1 MEESDEDSEDAPTI
15 KIRKEEYYSAT
26 KFTSYRHQW
35 LSGFFKYLKSP
46 SAGYKKLENRLQ
58 HVGQVEKLL
67 ETLDPNGKDITILGE
82 EFGDIVW
89 NKWVSPHLSE
99 GTKAPGTLA
108 SYLTSLEKFFVFVT
122 SDKYKRKE
130 MPPLHGNDFD
140 VFKGTINALKGWR
153 ATIDN
158 ETQDVQHWTHLRECD
173 TLLKETDINLLSQS
187 KPYIDGIKAI
197 TQAKAG
203 KRLSIQQFTNAR
215 DLLLV
220 KLALLVAS
228 RPAPL
233 ENALLEDYQKAQEKD
248 GNRVMLIPKH
258 KRSREGP
265 APLGMDK
272 ELQDLMEVYVNKIRP
287 HFVAKDVKHLFVK
300 SDGQSFNRNTIGK
313 RFSAFFE
320 KSGVRT
326 DRRVSQTAVRKF
338 VTTAARRHAPEEMS
352 NIQRV
357 LCHSERSSRNSYLR
371 LDLTETASHAMNII
385 KKVTSSETETKT
397 KKETL
402 AEELP
407 EKQIKKG
414 GEESD
419 QSADVDLPG
428 PSQLASEDD
437 KTSTNVIPPTVSP
450 GKVSSLTEKQ
460 KEAIREI
467 FSSAIERGEKQQM
480 KAVRN
485 KMSTTLILRKMTT
498 SISKVKQVTN
508 FVNYLVSKRPF
519 EVEGLPTQAIEVEE
533 WLDDQSSSLKS
544 DQRMHW
550 DQRDTQAME
559 REFRRFR
566 KCPPK
571 QQLRQMFTVNA
582 RLAAICKKEGFSRC
596 YEEVKSIMRKKNK

>member
-1 MEESDEDSEDAPTI
+1 
-15 KIRKEEYYSAT
+15 
-26 KFTSYRHQW
+26 
-35 LSGFFKYLKSP
+35 
-46 SAGYKKLENRLQ
+46 
-58 HVGQVEKLL
+58 
-67 ETLDPNGKDITILGE
+67 
-82 EFGDIVW
+82 
-89 NKWVSPHLSE
+89 
-99 GTKAPGTLA
+99 
-108 SYLTSLEKFFVFVT
+108 
-122 SDKYKRKE
+122 

-140 VFKGTINALKGWR
+140 VFKGNINALKGWR

-158 ETQDVQHWTHLRECD
+158 ETQDVQHRTHLRECD
-173 TLLKETDINLLSQS
+173 TLLTETDINLLSQS
-187 KPYIDGIKAI
+187 KPYIDGMKAI

-228 RPAPL
+228 RPVPL

-272 ELQDLMEVYVNKIRP
+272 ELQDLMEVYVNKMRP

-326 DRRVSQTAVRKF
+326 DRHVSQTAVRKF

-407 EKQIKKG
+407 
-414 GEESD
+414 
-419 QSADVDLPG
+419 
-428 PSQLASEDD
+428 
-437 KTSTNVIPPTVSP
+437 
-450 GKVSSLTEKQ
+450 
-460 KEAIREI
+460 
-467 FSSAIERGEKQQM
+467 
-480 KAVRN
+480 
-485 KMSTTLILRKMTT
+485 
-498 SISKVKQVTN
+498 
-508 FVNYLVSKRPF
+508 
-519 EVEGLPTQAIEVEE
+519 
-533 WLDDQSSSLKS
+533 
-544 DQRMHW
+544 
-550 DQRDTQAME
+550 
-559 REFRRFR
+559 
-566 KCPPK
+566 
-571 QQLRQMFTVNA
+571 
-582 RLAAICKKEGFSRC
+582 
-596 YEEVKSIMRKKNK
+596 